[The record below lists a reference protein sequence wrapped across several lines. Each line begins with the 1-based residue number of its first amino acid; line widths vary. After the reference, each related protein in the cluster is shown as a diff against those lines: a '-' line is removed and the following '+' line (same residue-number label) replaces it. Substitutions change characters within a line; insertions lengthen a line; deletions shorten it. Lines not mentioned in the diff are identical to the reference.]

1 MKMDWG
7 LNGIFFK
14 WSPTV
19 INKTKLQ
26 ETEISYRIYVTYDHD
41 KMNIRKKS
49 VIEGRDEICLA
60 NSIPQWRTKFLK

>member
-1 MKMDWG
+1 M
-7 LNGIFFK
+7 
-14 WSPTV
+14 

-41 KMNIRKKS
+41 KINIRKKS